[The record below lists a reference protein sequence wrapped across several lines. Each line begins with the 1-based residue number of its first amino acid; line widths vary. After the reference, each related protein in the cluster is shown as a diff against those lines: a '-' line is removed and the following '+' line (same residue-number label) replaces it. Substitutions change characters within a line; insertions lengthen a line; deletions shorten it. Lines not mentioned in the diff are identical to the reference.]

1 MWNTSEVAHI
11 KGRAWTRAATP
22 RANLRSGGG
31 VVSFERGG
39 EEMLDLV
46 DVQISPFLLLIFR
59 KFSTFSRQLKVSTRS
74 DLSSRRLTV
83 KRGYCILTSSALHTR
98 IFEDSLCMFS
108 FCSLPKPLS
117 SPEFAP
123 VAFLRCV
130 SACARVCGHTSG
142 SSCLLLRFHTRLQKC
157 ACLHR
162 SRFFLLCWHISITS
176 SPSPSAPL
184 GGSRKKD

>member
-1 MWNTSEVAHI
+1 
-11 KGRAWTRAATP
+11 
-22 RANLRSGGG
+22 
-31 VVSFERGG
+31 
-39 EEMLDLV
+39 MLDLV

-59 KFSTFSRQLKVSTRS
+59 EFSTFSRQLKVSTRS

-83 KRGYCILTSSALHTR
+83 KSGYCILTSSALHTR

-162 SRFFLLCWHISITS
+162 RRFFFCCVDILASQAPPPPL
-176 SPSPSAPL
+176 PPSA
-184 GGSRKKD
+184 GAEKRISVRFGEGKKKNQGTLDNNNARTPPTTQAPVHPCVM